1 MAHYRSLKDFSGRVG
16 SWAHKYPRR
25 QSGPHRLPQV
35 FVILVANYCISTRPY
50 PCPASLLLPPGE
62 HREAHSFPLPSLQS
76 PSTFTSLIPARRY
89 NFDRKP
95 GDPVPLSPD
104 RVHQR
109 HFFHTRQHPQQSN
122 PILVGLVHDARGAG
136 SDRLYLIA
144 L

>member
-16 SWAHKYPRR
+16 SLAHQSPRH

-35 FVILVANYCISTRPY
+35 FVILVVNYCISARPY
-50 PCPASLLLPPGE
+50 PWPASLWLPPGE
-62 HREAHSFPLPSLQS
+62 YRKARSFPLPSLQS
-76 PSTFTSLIPARRY
+76 LSTFTSLIPAHRY
-89 NFDRKP
+89 NFVRKP

-109 HFFHTRQHPQQSN
+109 HFFHTHQHPQQSN